1 MTFLSNAVL
10 DLGLSPYSI
19 AVIKNENIA
28 SNGSNEM
35 EHSVTAF
42 VHNEI
47 ASDSLKYC
55 QQLFNLSF
63 ISYWSKDSQLVI

>member
-1 MTFLSNAVL
+1 MDS
-10 DLGLSPYSI
+10 GLSPYSI
-19 AVIKNENIA
+19 AAIKNENRPIA

-42 VHNEI
+42 VHDEI

-55 QQLFNLSF
+55 Q
-63 ISYWSKDSQLVI
+63 